1 MYLLKMFQLIVN
13 ANLNKLIMKG
23 KREEAI
29 VSKMKGSCLLVKK
42 HALERLCH
50 YVLVWKGHC
59 RIPDRLQLRC

>member
-13 ANLNKLIMKG
+13 ANLKKLIMKG
-23 KREEAI
+23 KGEEAI
-29 VSKMKGSCLLVKK
+29 VSKMKCSCLLVKK

-59 RIPDRLQLRC
+59 

>member
-13 ANLNKLIMKG
+13 ANLKKLIMKDKG
-23 KREEAI
+23 EEAI
-29 VSKMKGSCLLVKK
+29 VSKMKCSCLLVKQ
-42 HALERLCH
+42 HALEPLCH

>member
-50 YVLVWKGHC
+50 YVLV
-59 RIPDRLQLRC
+59 